1 MGTSS
6 EYSLQ
11 VHSLINTSGSP
22 YNHGR
27 ERGQAD
33 HPTDRQPQTQH
44 HQPSTSAPLT
54 RQTRPP
60 QAQRPRTSTKDT
72 ISTSPPCD
80 DGARIWRA
88 QQHTAKGHRLL
99 HTLLPTTPALLQ
111 PAGGQVGTCR
121 TTWESEQGHGSIS
134 ASAVE
139 RGRLW
144 WFPHGAGGSGDE
156 RWEGADRQG

>member
-6 EYSLQ
+6 ECSLQ

-72 ISTSPPCD
+72 ISTSPPRD
-80 DGARIWRA
+80 NSARIWRA
-88 QQHTAKGHRLL
+88 QQHTVKGHRFL

-111 PAGGQVGTCR
+111 PAGGQVGACR
-121 TTWESEQGHGSIS
+121 TPWESEQG
-134 ASAVE
+134 
-139 RGRLW
+139 
-144 WFPHGAGGSGDE
+144 HGAGGSGDE